1 MPIVLTSDEVARLI
15 REKLP
20 EWSAHGDSLVRSVEA
35 PSFAAGIR
43 LVDAVAVVADELD
56 HHPDIDI
63 RWTTITFRLATH
75 SAGGITANDVQ
86 LAERIDS
93 LEQAAPPGEAN
104 T

>member
-1 MPIVLTSDEVARLI
+1 MPDVLTSDEVARVVS
-15 REKLP
+15 EQLP
-20 EWSAHGDSLVRSVEA
+20 EWRAHGESLVRSVEA

-63 RWTTITFRLATH
+63 RWTTITFRLSTH
-75 SAGGITANDVQ
+75 SAGGITVNDVR
-86 LAERIDS
+86 LAERINS
-93 LEQAAPPGEAN
+93 LQQAAPPGEAN